1 MVRPYRAIVP
11 CPDRAIVLRP
21 YCAIVLRPDRATR
34 DGAG

>member
-11 CPDRAIVLRP
+11 RPYRAIVP
-21 YCAIVLRPDRATR
+21 RPDRATR